1 MTTSNVFQKSSA
13 TTAIPV
19 TITEDKNRW
28 VDMHLQAVLS
38 TLPIEVQKFAELHE
52 IKTTL
57 NRSIEYSSGLNK
69 RLEVV
74 ESYLSEMLKSNLYKF
89 DSSIQEYE
97 RRIKT
102 LEDKLNKLLTVIEPS
117 EVALQLTSDKQE
129 IRKMAEEIMDLKRAL
144 VSGVAN
150 VK

>member
-1 MTTSNVFQKSSA
+1 MTTSNIFQKSSA
-13 TTAIPV
+13 GTTIPA
-19 TITEDKNRW
+19 TLTEDKNRW
-28 VDMHLQAVLS
+28 VDMHLQATLN
-38 TLPIEVQKFAELHE
+38 TLPVEVQKFAELHE

-69 RLEVV
+69 RLEAV
-74 ESYLSEMLKSNLYKF
+74 ESYLSEMLKSNLYTF
-89 DSSIQEYE
+89 DYAAQEYE